1 MIQYTEGDFK
11 EFIIRPNSS
20 LSWRGNKIFFF
31 MLFFV
36 SFIIAISFAMVGMWM
51 ILPFAGLEMLLLG
64 SALTYCYIKNSQCEI
79 VKIDEK
85 KKVTA
90 TGGAVVNENQVVT
103 TPGDAVVTPETDIE
117 VEEEPAK
124 AFVFDPG
131 VSLSTI
137 VDIADSTIKSD
148 IFALSSFPIGL
159 LGLII
164 ISK

>member
-36 SFIIAISFAMVGMWM
+36 SFILAISFAMVGMWM

-64 SALTYCYIKNSQCEI
+64 SALTYCYVKNSQCEI

-85 KKVTA
+85 KVSVALINMRSK
-90 TGGAVVNENQVVT
+90 
-103 TPGDAVVTPETDIE
+103 
-117 VEEEPAK
+117 K
-124 AFVFDPG
+124 VFDCNKYWAQFVLDKPRING
-131 VSLSTI
+131 YPHKLLLRSAGREMEIGALLT
-137 VDIADSTIKSD
+137 DDERIKL
-148 IFALSSFPIGL
+148 ANML
-159 LGLII
+159 
-164 ISK
+164 KRNV

>member
-85 KKVTA
+85 KVSVA
-90 TGGAVVNENQVVT
+90 LINMRSNNRVNRCRQRRLMYC
-103 TPGDAVVTPETDIE
+103 IF
-117 VEEEPAK
+117 
-124 AFVFDPG
+124 FVKF
-131 VSLSTI
+131 
-137 VDIADSTIKSD
+137 KM
-148 IFALSSFPIGL
+148 IFYKFF
-159 LGLII
+159 
-164 ISK
+164 